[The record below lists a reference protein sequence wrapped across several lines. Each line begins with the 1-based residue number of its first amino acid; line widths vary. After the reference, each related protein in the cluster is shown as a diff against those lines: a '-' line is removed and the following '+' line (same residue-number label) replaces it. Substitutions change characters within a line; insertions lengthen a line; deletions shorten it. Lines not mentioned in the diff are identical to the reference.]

1 MVKKM
6 IVYFSLCSFV
16 LLIGCDKELDIENPE
31 KHIEYLESFG
41 WHIKDKK
48 SKETETINNW
58 RNYVSARDAGIDL
71 EPYNNKEM
79 DIITY
84 VLKEKQKTGKEILA
98 SIYEVNGNV
107 IGGYGILDEM
117 LPGVFS
123 LKDKEGLII
132 EGSIN
137 K

>member
-16 LLIGCDKELDIENPE
+16 LLIGCGKELDEENPE

-48 SKETETINNW
+48 SKETELINNW

-84 VLKEKQKTGKEILA
+84 VLKEKQKTGKEIHA
-98 SIYEVNGNV
+98 SIYEINGDV
-107 IGGYGILDEM
+107 IGGYGRLDDF

-123 LKDKEGLII
+123 LMDKEKLKMDGIM
-132 EGSIN
+132 N
-137 K
+137 Q